1 MCLLGSVTVLLG
13 ITSNHFKRYY
23 TMTTATKST
32 GVKFE
37 AAMVEKTRGFEVSYA
52 KGLSILVPKAIVNN
66 AQQATQGFVDALVT
80 AEMAMKK
87 AFDDVVSVAKKKGLA
102 RSDAGKV
109 IALIL
114 GVPSISKA
122 HDDAVIAMS
131 IKLKWQY
138 AARDLVSNR
147 GQVNAGRKDESDKG
161 VIVADEASEA
171 NKPETM
177 EEMLTNKKLGA
188 LGALLGSRVKNVKDR
203 ESIIMALLADATADE
218 ADAIS
223 KAIIAPHKKLGV
235 VQPPKRQPKKL
246 AS

>member
-1 MCLLGSVTVLLG
+1 
-13 ITSNHFKRYY
+13 
-23 TMTTATKST
+23 MTTQNTKSA

-37 AAMVEKTRGFEVSYA
+37 ANMIEKTRGFEVSYA

-80 AEMAMKK
+80 AETAMKK
-87 AFDDVVSVAKKKGLA
+87 AFDDVVAVAKKKGLA

-122 HDDAVIAMS
+122 HEDAAIAMS

-147 GQVNAGRKDESDKG
+147 GQVNAGRKDESEKG
-161 VIVADEASEA
+161 VTVDDASQA
-171 NKPETM
+171 NKPKTM
-177 EEMLTNKKLGA
+177 EEMLANRKLSA
-188 LGALLGSRVKNVKDR
+188 LGAVIGGRVKNAKER
-203 ESIIMALLADATADE
+203 ESLIMALLADATADE
-218 ADAIS
+218 VEAIAQ
-223 KAIIAPHKKLGV
+223 AILTPHKKLGV
-235 VQPPKRQPKKL
+235 VQPPRRTKKL

>member
-1 MCLLGSVTVLLG
+1 
-13 ITSNHFKRYY
+13 
-23 TMTTATKST
+23 MTTQNTKSA

-37 AAMVEKTRGFEVSYA
+37 ANMIEKTRGFEVSYA

-80 AEMAMKK
+80 AETAMKK
-87 AFDDVVSVAKKKGLA
+87 AFDDVVSVAKKKGLS

-122 HDDAVIAMS
+122 HDDAAIAMS

-147 GQVNAGRKDESDKG
+147 GQVNAGRKDPEEKG
-161 VIVADEASEA
+161 VIVADDASQA

-177 EEMLTNKKLGA
+177 EEMLVNKKLGA
-188 LGALLGSRVKNVKDR
+188 LGALLGSRVKNAKDR

-218 ADAIS
+218 VEAIAQ
-223 KAIIAPHKKLGV
+223 AILAPHKKAAP
-235 VQPPKRQPKKL
+235 QPPKRTTRKVQPKL
-246 AS
+246 I

>member
-1 MCLLGSVTVLLG
+1 
-13 ITSNHFKRYY
+13 
-23 TMTTATKST
+23 MTTQNTKSA

-37 AAMVEKTRGFEVSYA
+37 ANMIEKTRGFEVSYA
-52 KGLSILVPKAIVNN
+52 KGLSILVPKAVVNN

-80 AEMAMKK
+80 AETAMKK
-87 AFDDVVSVAKKKGLA
+87 AFDDVVAVAKKKGLS

-122 HDDAVIAMS
+122 HDDQAIAMS

-147 GQVNAGRKDESDKG
+147 GQVNAGRKDPEEKG
-161 VIVADEASEA
+161 VIVADDASQA

-177 EEMLTNKKLGA
+177 EEMLANKKLGA
-188 LGALLGSRVKNVKDR
+188 LGALLGTRVKNASER
-203 ESIIMALLADATADE
+203 QTIILALLADATADE
-218 ADAIS
+218 AEAIS
-223 KAIIAPHKKLGV
+223 QAIIAPHKKLGV
-235 VQPPKRQPKKL
+235 VQPPRRTKKL

>member
-1 MCLLGSVTVLLG
+1 
-13 ITSNHFKRYY
+13 
-23 TMTTATKST
+23 MTTQVNKSA

-80 AEMAMKK
+80 AETAMKK

-122 HDDAVIAMS
+122 HDDAAIAMS

-161 VIVADEASEA
+161 VIVADDASEA
-171 NKPETM
+171 TKPETM
-177 EEMLTNKKLGA
+177 EEMLVNKKLGA
-188 LGALLGSRVKNVKDR
+188 LGALLGSRVKNAKDR
-203 ESIIMALLADATADE
+203 EAIIMGLLADATADE
-218 ADAIS
+218 VEAI
-223 KAIIAPHKKLGV
+223 AQAMLAPHKKLGV
-235 VQPPKRQPKKL
+235 VQPPKRATRTTRKAQPKL
-246 AS
+246 I

>member
-1 MCLLGSVTVLLG
+1 
-13 ITSNHFKRYY
+13 
-23 TMTTATKST
+23 MTTQAKTIGT
-32 GVKFE
+32 KFE
-37 AAMVEKTRGFEVSYA
+37 ANMIEKTRGFEVSYS

-80 AEMAMKK
+80 AETAMKK
-87 AFDDVVSVAKKKGLA
+87 AFDDVVAVAKKKGLA

-122 HDDAVIAMS
+122 HDDAAIAMS

-147 GQVNAGRKDESDKG
+147 GQVNAGRKDESEKG

-171 NKPETM
+171 SKPETI
-177 EEMLTNKKLGA
+177 EEMLVNKKLGA
-188 LGALLGSRVKNVKDR
+188 LGALLGARVKTAKER
-203 ESIIMALLADATADE
+203 EAIIMALLADATADE
-218 ADAIS
+218 VEAIS
-223 KAIIAPHKKLGV
+223 QAILAPHKKLGV
-235 VQPPKRQPKKL
+235 IQPPKRATRTRNAAQPKL
-246 AS
+246 I

>member
-1 MCLLGSVTVLLG
+1 
-13 ITSNHFKRYY
+13 
-23 TMTTATKST
+23 MTTQNTKSA

-52 KGLSILVPKAIVNN
+52 KGLSILVPKAIVTN

-80 AEMAMKK
+80 AETAMKK
-87 AFDDVVSVAKKKGLA
+87 AFDDVVDVAKKKGLS

-122 HDDAVIAMS
+122 HDDAAIAMS

-147 GQVNAGRKDESDKG
+147 GQVNAGRKDASEKG
-161 VIVADEASEA
+161 VIVPDDASEA
-171 NKPETM
+171 TKPETM

-188 LGALLGSRVKNVKDR
+188 LGALIGSRVKNAKER
-203 ESIIMALLADATADE
+203 EMLIMALLADATADE
-218 ADAIS
+218 VEAI
-223 KAIIAPHKKLGV
+223 AQAMLAPHKKAAP
-235 VQPPKRQPKKL
+235 QPPKRTTRKAQSKL
-246 AS
+246 I

>member
-1 MCLLGSVTVLLG
+1 
-13 ITSNHFKRYY
+13 
-23 TMTTATKST
+23 MTTQDIKSA

-37 AAMVEKTRGFEVSYA
+37 AHMTEKTRGFEVSYA
-52 KGLSILVPKAIVNN
+52 KGLSILVPKAIVTN

-80 AEMAMKK
+80 AEAAMKK

-122 HDDAVIAMS
+122 HDDAAIAMS

-147 GQVNAGRKDESDKG
+147 GQVNAGRKDPSETG
-161 VIVADEASEA
+161 VIVPDDASEA
-171 NKPETM
+171 TKPETM
-177 EEMLTNKKLGA
+177 EEMLANKKLAA
-188 LGALLGSRVKNVKDR
+188 LGALLGARVKNAKER

-218 ADAIS
+218 VEAI
-223 KAIIAPHKKLGV
+223 AQAMLAPHKKAAP
-235 VQPPKRQPKKL
+235 QPPKRTTRKAQPKL
-246 AS
+246 I

>member
-1 MCLLGSVTVLLG
+1 
-13 ITSNHFKRYY
+13 
-23 TMTTATKST
+23 MTTQDTKSA

-37 AAMVEKTRGFEVSYA
+37 AHMTEKTRGFEVSYA
-52 KGLSILVPKAIVNN
+52 KGLSILVPKAIVTN

-80 AEMAMKK
+80 AETAMKK
-87 AFDDVVSVAKKKGLA
+87 AFDDVVAVAKKKGLA

-122 HDDAVIAMS
+122 HDDAAIAMS

-147 GQVNAGRKDESDKG
+147 GQVNAGRKDPSETG
-161 VIVADEASEA
+161 VIVNDASETT
-171 NKPETM
+171 KPETM
-177 EEMLTNKKLGA
+177 EEMLTNKNLAA
-188 LGALLGSRVKNVKDR
+188 LGALLGARVKNAKER

-218 ADAIS
+218 IEAI
-223 KAIIAPHKKLGV
+223 AQAMLAPHKKLGV
-235 VQPPKRQPKKL
+235 VQPPKRAARTTRKAQPKL
-246 AS
+246 I

>member
-1 MCLLGSVTVLLG
+1 
-13 ITSNHFKRYY
+13 
-23 TMTTATKST
+23 MTTATKST

-37 AAMVEKTRGFEVSYA
+37 ANMIEKTRGFEVSYA
-52 KGLSILVPKAIVNN
+52 KGLSIIIPKAIVNN

-80 AEMAMKK
+80 AETAMKK

-122 HDDAVIAMS
+122 HDDAAIAMS

-147 GQVNAGRKDESDKG
+147 GQVNAGRKDESDKD
-161 VIVADEASEA
+161 VIVADDASEA

-177 EEMLTNKKLGA
+177 EEMLVNKKLGA
-188 LGALLGSRVKNVKDR
+188 LGALLGSRVKNAKDR
-203 ESIIMALLADATADE
+203 EAIIIALLADATADE
-218 ADAIS
+218 VEAIS
-223 KAIIAPHKKLGV
+223 QAIVTPHKKLGV
-235 VQPPKRQPKKL
+235 VQPPKRATRKAQPKL
-246 AS
+246 I

>member
-1 MCLLGSVTVLLG
+1 
-13 ITSNHFKRYY
+13 
-23 TMTTATKST
+23 MTTQLNKSA

-52 KGLSILVPKAIVNN
+52 KGLSILVPKAVVNN

-80 AEMAMKK
+80 AETAMKK
-87 AFDDVVSVAKKKGLA
+87 AFDDVVAVAKKKGLS

-122 HDDAVIAMS
+122 HDDAAIAMS

-147 GQVNAGRKDESDKG
+147 GQVNAGRKDASDKG
-161 VIVADEASEA
+161 VIVPDDASEA
-171 NKPETM
+171 TKPETM
-177 EEMLTNKKLGA
+177 QEMLVNKKLAEFGA
-188 LGALLGSRVKNVKDR
+188 LIGERVKNAKER
-203 ESIIMALLADATADE
+203 ETIILAMLSDATADE
-218 ADAIS
+218 IEAIA
-223 KAIIAPHKKLGV
+223 KAMLAPHKKAAP
-235 VQPPKRQPKKL
+235 QPPKRTTRKAQPKL
-246 AS
+246 I

>member
-1 MCLLGSVTVLLG
+1 
-13 ITSNHFKRYY
+13 
-23 TMTTATKST
+23 MTTQNTKSA

-37 AAMVEKTRGFEVSYA
+37 ANMIEKTRGFEVSYA
-52 KGLSILVPKAIVNN
+52 KGLSIIVPKAIVNN

-80 AEMAMKK
+80 AETAMKK
-87 AFDDVVSVAKKKGLA
+87 AFDDVVAVAKKKGLA

-122 HDDAVIAMS
+122 HDDQAIAMS

-161 VIVADEASEA
+161 VIVADDASEA

-177 EEMLTNKKLGA
+177 EEMLVNKKLGA
-188 LGALLGSRVKNVKDR
+188 LGALLGSRVKNAKER
-203 ESIIMALLADATADE
+203 EAIILALLADATADE
-218 ADAIS
+218 VEAI
-223 KAIIAPHKKLGV
+223 AQAMLAPHKKAAP
-235 VQPPKRQPKKL
+235 QPPKRTTRKAQPKL
-246 AS
+246 I

>member
-1 MCLLGSVTVLLG
+1 
-13 ITSNHFKRYY
+13 
-23 TMTTATKST
+23 MTTQDTKSA

-52 KGLSILVPKAIVNN
+52 KGLSILVPKAIVTN

-80 AEMAMKK
+80 AETAMKK
-87 AFDDVVSVAKKKGLA
+87 AFDDVVSVAKKKGLS

-122 HDDAVIAMS
+122 HDDAAIAMS

-147 GQVNAGRKDESDKG
+147 GQVNAGRKDASEKG
-161 VIVADEASEA
+161 VIVSDDASQA
-171 NKPETM
+171 SKPETM
-177 EEMLTNKKLGA
+177 EEMLANKKLGA
-188 LGALLGSRVKNVKDR
+188 LGALIGSRVKNAKER

-218 ADAIS
+218 IGAI
-223 KAIIAPHKKLGV
+223 AQAMLAPHKKAAP
-235 VQPPKRQPKKL
+235 QPPKRTTRKAQPKL
-246 AS
+246 I

>member
-1 MCLLGSVTVLLG
+1 
-13 ITSNHFKRYY
+13 
-23 TMTTATKST
+23 MTTATKAT

-37 AAMVEKTRGFEVSYA
+37 ANIIEKTRGFEVSYA
-52 KGLSILVPKAIVNN
+52 KGLSILVPKAVVNN

-80 AEMAMKK
+80 AETAMKK
-87 AFDDVVSVAKKKGLA
+87 AFDDVVAVAKKKGLA

-122 HDDAVIAMS
+122 HDDAAIAMS

-161 VIVADEASEA
+161 VIVADDASEA

-177 EEMLTNKKLGA
+177 EEMLANKKLGA
-188 LGALLGSRVKNVKDR
+188 LGALLGTRVKNASER
-203 ESIIMALLADATADE
+203 QTIILALLADATADE
-218 ADAIS
+218 AEAIS
-223 KAIIAPHKKLGV
+223 QAIIAPHKKLGV
-235 VQPPKRQPKKL
+235 VTPPKRTNTKL

>member
-1 MCLLGSVTVLLG
+1 MCLLDSDTVLLS
-13 ITSNHFKRYY
+13 ITYNLFLKVIN
-23 TMTTATKST
+23 MTTQNTKSA

-37 AAMVEKTRGFEVSYA
+37 ANMVEKTRGFEVSYA
-52 KGLSILVPKAIVNN
+52 KGLSILVPKAIVTN

-80 AEMAMKK
+80 AETAMKK
-87 AFDDVVSVAKKKGLA
+87 AFDDVVAVAEKKGLS

-122 HDDAVIAMS
+122 HDDQAIAMS

-138 AARDLVSNR
+138 AARELVSNR
-147 GQVNAGRKDESDKG
+147 GQVNAGRKDPSDKG
-161 VIVADEASEA
+161 VVVDDASEA

-177 EEMLTNKKLGA
+177 EEMLVNKKLGA

-203 ESIIMALLADATADE
+203 EAIILALLADATADE
-218 ADAIS
+218 AEAIS
-223 KAIIAPHKKLGV
+223 QAIIAPHKKLGV
-235 VQPPKRQPKKL
+235 VQPPRRTKKL

>member
-1 MCLLGSVTVLLG
+1 
-13 ITSNHFKRYY
+13 
-23 TMTTATKST
+23 MTTQNTKST

-37 AAMVEKTRGFEVSYA
+37 ANMIEKTRGFEVSYS

-80 AEMAMKK
+80 AETAIKK
-87 AFDDVVSVAKKKGLA
+87 AFDDVVAVAKKKGLA

-122 HDDAVIAMS
+122 HDDQAIAMS

-147 GQVNAGRKDESDKG
+147 GQVNAGRKDESEKG
-161 VIVADEASEA
+161 VSVDDKASEV
-171 NKPETM
+171 KPSSL
-177 EEMLTNKKLGA
+177 EEMLVNKKYVAFGSLVA
-188 LGALLGSRVKNVKDR
+188 SRVKESNDR
-203 ESIIMALLADATADE
+203 TQLILALLADCTADQVE
-218 ADAIS
+218 AIS
-223 KAIIAPHKKLGV
+223 NAIIAPHKKLGI
-235 VQPPKRQPKKL
+235 VQPPKRQSKKI

>member
-1 MCLLGSVTVLLG
+1 
-13 ITSNHFKRYY
+13 
-23 TMTTATKST
+23 MTTATKST

-37 AAMVEKTRGFEVSYA
+37 ANMVEKTRGFEVSYA

-80 AEMAMKK
+80 AETAMKK

-122 HDDAVIAMS
+122 HDDAAIAMS

-161 VIVADEASEA
+161 VIVADDASDASQA

-188 LGALLGSRVKNVKDR
+188 LGALLGTRVKNASER
-203 ESIIMALLADATADE
+203 QTIITALLADATADE
-218 ADAIS
+218 VESIAQAML
-223 KAIIAPHKKLGV
+223 APHKKPV
-235 VQPPKRQPKKL
+235 TVQPPKREPRTTRKAQPKL
-246 AS
+246 I

>member
-1 MCLLGSVTVLLG
+1 
-13 ITSNHFKRYY
+13 
-23 TMTTATKST
+23 MTTQNTKSA

-37 AAMVEKTRGFEVSYA
+37 ANMIEKTRGFEVSYA
-52 KGLSILVPKAIVNN
+52 KGLSILVPKAVVNN

-80 AEMAMKK
+80 AETAMKK
-87 AFDDVVSVAKKKGLA
+87 AFDDVVAVAKKKGLA

-122 HDDAVIAMS
+122 HDDQAIAMS

-147 GQVNAGRKDESDKG
+147 GQVNAGRKDPEEKG
-161 VIVADEASEA
+161 VIVADDASQA

-177 EEMLTNKKLGA
+177 EEMLVNKKLGA
-188 LGALLGSRVKNVKDR
+188 LGALLGSRVKNAKDR
-203 ESIIMALLADATADE
+203 ESIILALLADATADE
-218 ADAIS
+218 AEAIS
-223 KAIIAPHKKLGV
+223 KAIIAPHKKLDV
-235 VQPPKRQPKKL
+235 VTPPKRTARKAQPKL
-246 AS
+246 I

>member
-1 MCLLGSVTVLLG
+1 
-13 ITSNHFKRYY
+13 
-23 TMTTATKST
+23 MTTQVNKSA

-52 KGLSILVPKAIVNN
+52 KGLSILVPKAIVTN

-80 AEMAMKK
+80 AETAMKK

-122 HDDAVIAMS
+122 HDDAAIAMS

-147 GQVNAGRKDESDKG
+147 GQVNAGRKDESEKG
-161 VIVADEASEA
+161 VTVDDKASEA

-177 EEMLTNKKLGA
+177 EEMLVNKKLGA
-188 LGALLGSRVKNVKDR
+188 LGALLGTRVKNVSDR
-203 ESIIMALLADATADE
+203 QTIIMGLLADATAE
-218 ADAIS
+218 EVEAIS

-235 VQPPKRQPKKL
+235 VQPPKRATRTTRKAQPKL
-246 AS
+246 I

>member
-1 MCLLGSVTVLLG
+1 
-13 ITSNHFKRYY
+13 
-23 TMTTATKST
+23 MTTSTKST

-52 KGLSILVPKAIVNN
+52 KGLSILVPKAVVNN

-80 AEMAMKK
+80 AETAMKK
-87 AFDDVVSVAKKKGLA
+87 AFDDVVAVAKKQGLA

-122 HDDAVIAMS
+122 HDDAAIAMS

-161 VIVADEASEA
+161 AIVADDAS
-171 NKPETM
+171 KPETM
-177 EEMLTNKKLGA
+177 EEMLVNKKLSA
-188 LGALLGSRVKNVKDR
+188 LGALLGSRVKNAKDR
-203 ESIIMALLADATADE
+203 EAIIMALLADATANEVE
-218 ADAIS
+218 AIAQ
-223 KAIIAPHKKLGV
+223 AIIAPHKKLGV
-235 VQPPKRQPKKL
+235 VQPPKRQPRKAAQPKL
-246 AS
+246 I

>member
-1 MCLLGSVTVLLG
+1 
-13 ITSNHFKRYY
+13 
-23 TMTTATKST
+23 MTTQNTKSA

-52 KGLSILVPKAIVNN
+52 KGLSILVPKAIVTN

-80 AEMAMKK
+80 AETAMKK
-87 AFDDVVSVAKKKGLA
+87 AFDDVVAVAKKKGLS

-122 HDDAVIAMS
+122 HDDAAIAMS

-147 GQVNAGRKDESDKG
+147 GQVNAGRKDPSEKG
-161 VIVADEASEA
+161 VIVDDKASQA

-188 LGALLGSRVKNVKDR
+188 LGALLGTRVKNVKDR
-203 ESIIMALLADATADE
+203 ETIILALLADATADE
-218 ADAIS
+218 AEAIS
-223 KAIIAPHKKLGV
+223 QAIIAPHKKLGV
-235 VQPPKRQPKKL
+235 VTPPRRTKKL

>member
-1 MCLLGSVTVLLG
+1 
-13 ITSNHFKRYY
+13 
-23 TMTTATKST
+23 MTTVTNST

-37 AAMVEKTRGFEVSYA
+37 ANMIEKARGFEVSYA
-52 KGLSILVPKAIVNN
+52 KGLSILVSKAVVNN
-66 AQQATQGFVDALVT
+66 AREATQGFVDAFVA
-80 AEMAMKK
+80 AETAMKK
-87 AFDDVVSVAKKKGLA
+87 AFDAVVAVAKKKGLA

-122 HDDAVIAMS
+122 HGDAAIAMS

-177 EEMLTNKKLGA
+177 EEMLANKKLGA
-188 LGALLGSRVKNVKDR
+188 LGALLGSRVKNAKDR
-203 ESIIMALLADATADE
+203 EAIILALLADATADE
-218 ADAIS
+218 SEAIS
-223 KAIIAPHKKLGV
+223 RAIVAPHKKLGI
-235 VQPPKRQPKKL
+235 VQPPKRINKKL
-246 AS
+246 VS

>member
-1 MCLLGSVTVLLG
+1 
-13 ITSNHFKRYY
+13 
-23 TMTTATKST
+23 MTTQSNKST

-37 AAMVEKTRGFEVSYA
+37 ANMIEKTRGFEVTYA
-52 KGLSILVPKAIVNN
+52 KGLSIVVPKAVVTN

-80 AEMAMKK
+80 AETAMKK
-87 AFDDVVSVAKKKGLA
+87 AFDDVVAVAKKKGLA
-102 RSDAGKV
+102 RADAGKV

-122 HDDAVIAMS
+122 HDDAAIAMS

-147 GQVNAGRKDESDKG
+147 GQVNAGRKDVTDKG
-161 VIVADEASEA
+161 IVVDDAGEA

-188 LGALLGSRVKNVKDR
+188 LGALLGSRVKNAKDR
-203 ESIIMALLADATADE
+203 EAIIMGLLADATADE
-218 ADAIS
+218 VEAIS
-223 KAIIAPHKKLGV
+223 KAIVAPHKKLGV
-235 VQPPKRQPKKL
+235 AQPPKRTTRKPLQPKL
-246 AS
+246 V

>member
-1 MCLLGSVTVLLG
+1 
-13 ITSNHFKRYY
+13 
-23 TMTTATKST
+23 MTTANKST

-37 AAMVEKTRGFEVSYA
+37 ANMIEKTRGFEVSYA
-52 KGLSILVPKAIVNN
+52 KGLSILVPKAVVNN

-80 AEMAMKK
+80 AETAMKK
-87 AFDDVVSVAKKKGLA
+87 AFDDVVAVAKKKGLA

-122 HDDAVIAMS
+122 HDDQAIAMS

-161 VIVADEASEA
+161 VIVADDASQA

-177 EEMLTNKKLGA
+177 EEMLVNKKLGA
-188 LGALLGSRVKNVKDR
+188 LGALLGSRVKNASER
-203 ESIIMALLADATADE
+203 QTIILALLADATADE
-218 ADAIS
+218 AEAIGQ
-223 KAIIAPHKKLGV
+223 AIIAPHKKLGV
-235 VQPPKRQPKKL
+235 VTPPKRTNKKL

>member
-1 MCLLGSVTVLLG
+1 
-13 ITSNHFKRYY
+13 
-23 TMTTATKST
+23 MTTQVKTIGA
-32 GVKFE
+32 KFE
-37 AAMVEKTRGFEVSYA
+37 ANMIEKTRGFEVSYA
-52 KGLSILVPKAIVNN
+52 KGLSILVPKAIVET
-66 AQQATQGFVDALVT
+66 ARQATQGFIDAFIT
-80 AEMAMKK
+80 AETAMKK

-122 HDDAVIAMS
+122 HDDAAIAMS

-147 GQVNAGRKDESDKG
+147 GQVNAGRRDESEKG
-161 VIVADEASEA
+161 VTVADDASEV
-171 NKPETM
+171 KPSSL
-177 EEMLTNKKLGA
+177 EEMLVNKKYVEFGSLVA
-188 LGALLGSRVKNVKDR
+188 SRVKESNDR
-203 ESIIMALLADATADE
+203 TQLILALLADCTADQVE
-218 ADAIS
+218 AIS
-223 KAIIAPHKKLGV
+223 NAIIAPHKKLGV

>member
-1 MCLLGSVTVLLG
+1 
-13 ITSNHFKRYY
+13 
-23 TMTTATKST
+23 MTTQAKTINA
-32 GVKFE
+32 KFE
-37 AAMVEKTRGFEVSYA
+37 ANMIEKTRGFEVSYA

-80 AEMAMKK
+80 AETAMKK
-87 AFDDVVSVAKKKGLA
+87 AFDDVVAVAKKKGLA

-122 HDDAVIAMS
+122 HDDAAIAMS

-161 VIVADEASEA
+161 VIVADDASEA
-171 NKPETM
+171 KPSSL
-177 EEMLTNKKLGA
+177 EEMLVNKKYIEFGSLVA
-188 LGALLGSRVKNVKDR
+188 SRVKESNDR
-203 ESIIMALLADATADE
+203 TQLILALLADCTADQVE
-218 ADAIS
+218 AIS
-223 KAIIAPHKKLGV
+223 NAIIAPHKKLGV
-235 VQPPKRQPKKL
+235 VQPPKRATHTTRKVQPKL
-246 AS
+246 I